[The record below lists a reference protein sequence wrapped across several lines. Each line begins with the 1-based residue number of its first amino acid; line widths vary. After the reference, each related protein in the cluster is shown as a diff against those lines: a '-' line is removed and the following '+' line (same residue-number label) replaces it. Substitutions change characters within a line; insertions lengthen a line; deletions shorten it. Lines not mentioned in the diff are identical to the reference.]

1 MYTAYPRKEE
11 TAAAVPSSS
20 FLTCMHHARGI
31 PTLFSAFLSSAF
43 GFLYQSFPSSF
54 YLLVVS
60 FAKVSP
66 VLSWLKNRFFFS
78 FKLLV

>member
-31 PTLFSAFLSSAF
+31 PTLFSHQPLDFSISLFHLPSIFLSYLSPK
-43 GFLYQSFPSSF
+43 FPQF
-54 YLLVVS
+54 CHG
-60 FAKVSP
+60 
-66 VLSWLKNRFFFS
+66 
-78 FKLLV
+78 